1 MRRTTKA
8 IASVLLSLLL
18 TFSCLTGC
26 SAPKSSSQTDDAEYA
41 QLQLSREKLLTDWFQ
56 LLEVH
61 ETIYSDI
68 FRTLDYIQMFTWD
81 SSWES
86 LLKARASASAAQVTL
101 RQMELP
107 VLTMTSEEISLLL
120 PEDGDSVV
128 FQQEFEMM
136 EALSADKD
144 MTVSLLCD
152 TLENDVFLRACVED
166 AVPTMVEFYREY
178 FTYEYRYMCQF
189 TNYLLL
195 KLDCTEIWE
204 DWKTSL
210 PCMASCVDIWYDDIE
225 KLQEAT
231 KLLQDTMNALRVQQG
246 SMLGTSEFT
255 LEIVQDAVQT
265 GDLEVLQREI
275 KGILNVPGYFPIPA
289 WLPDVQYLY
298 LLTDTDTG
306 EKRMVNRGE
315 ELISVPSACYINCGT
330 IPLEDA
336 EAYAEQLAKW
346 NIQTYCTWNNEK
358 DSFQILVNS
367 GSSTMMVEWTPE
379 ETLLYL
385 TEPVGCLIPELYLQ
399 AMITK

>member
-1 MRRTTKA
+1 MRKTTKA
-8 IASVLLSLLL
+8 IAAVLLSLLL

-26 SAPKSSSQTDDAEYA
+26 AAPEASVQTDDAEFT
-41 QLQLSREKLLTDWFQ
+41 QLQSSREKLLTEWFQ

-61 ETIYSDI
+61 ESIYSGI
-68 FRTLDYIQMFTWD
+68 FRTLDYIQMYTRD

-86 LLKARASASAAQVTL
+86 LLKARASASASQIAL

-107 VLTMTSEEISLLL
+107 ALTMTSEEISLLL

-136 EALSADKD
+136 EALPADKD
-144 MTVSLLCD
+144 MTVSLLCY
-152 TLENDVFLRACVED
+152 TLENDVFLQASVED
-166 AVPTMVEFYREY
+166 TIPTMVEFYREY

-195 KLDCTEIWE
+195 KLDYTEIWE
-204 DWKTSL
+204 DWKLLL
-210 PCMASCVDIWYDDIE
+210 PCMASCVDIWYDDTE
-225 KLQEAT
+225 KLQEET
-231 KLLQDTMNALRVQQG
+231 KLLQDAMSALRVQQG

-265 GDLEVLQREI
+265 GALEVLQREI
-275 KGILNVPGYFPIPA
+275 REIPNVPGYFPVPA

-298 LLTDTDTG
+298 LVTDTDTG

-315 ELISVPSACYINCGT
+315 ELISVPSACYISCGI
-330 IPLEDA
+330 IPLEDV
-336 EAYAEQLAKW
+336 EAYAEQLAQW
-346 NIQTYCTWNNEK
+346 NIQTYSTWNNDK
-358 DSFQILVNS
+358 DLFQILVNS